1 LKQLKIGFDL
11 DEVILFWLFFLK
23 KNAKE
28 VLARLIDQGHLV
40 KIVTAR
46 SGFMLFLATIT
57 LKIYG
62 LGDIEIVGVGKNGYK
77 YKELIGFHIYVDD
90 KVWQLIAIDGRVE
103 KLYLFGKESKN
114 GFVNL
119 SNWWEIFWEVQWIT
133 YG

>member
-90 KVWQLIAIDGRVE
+90 KVLKNFTFLAKSQKMVLSIFLIGGKYFGRCNGLPTDK
-103 KLYLFGKESKN
+103 KL
-114 GFVNL
+114 V
-119 SNWWEIFWEVQWIT
+119 V
-133 YG
+133 